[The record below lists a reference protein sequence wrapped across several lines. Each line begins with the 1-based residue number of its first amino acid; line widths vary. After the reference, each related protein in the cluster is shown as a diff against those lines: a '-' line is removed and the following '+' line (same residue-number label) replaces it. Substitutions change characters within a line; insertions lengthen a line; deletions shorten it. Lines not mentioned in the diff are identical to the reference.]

1 MKYLSGITKNLRVLL
16 ILKEQKEYALQI
28 MVVERMKSQNLQLF
42 LELQVLVNY
51 THLLLLYLVENIQE

>member
-42 LELQVLVNY
+42 LELQILVNY
-51 THLLLLYLVENIQE
+51 IHLL